1 MTRLHALALMVFLA
15 PAAAHAERRCG
26 WLDNPSM
33 AKWLLMDAGGGWT
46 IMDNGSGYKAAEGM
60 DKIPDLTA
68 GEFVYTYGTHGY
80 ACACMNVDTDGEEG
94 ITRIHS
100 VRQLPLSRCRNDPA
114 VRRFFDKVQ

>member
-1 MTRLHALALMVFLA
+1 MMRLHALVLMVLLA

-26 WLDNPSM
+26 WLENPSM
-33 AKWLLMDAGGGWT
+33 AKWSLIDAGGGWT

-68 GEFVYTYGTHGY
+68 GEFVYTYASHGY
-80 ACACMNVDTDGEEG
+80 ACACMDVDTDGEEG

-100 VRQLPLSRCRNDPA
+100 VRQLPLSRCRNDA
-114 VRRFFDKVQ
+114 AIRWFLDKDQ